1 MTKLMLT
8 GGAALAMALSTGL
21 AAAECNYNKMRTAST
36 IPAEPQQVANL
47 SQPVLL
53 PQTQATGTA
62 EPATPAPTTETVR
75 Q

>member
-21 AAAECNYNKMRTAST
+21 AAAECNYSKMRTAST
-36 IPAEPQQVANL
+36 IPAEPVQVANL

-53 PQTQATGTA
+53 PEGQTTVTTQ
-62 EPATPAPTTETVR
+62 PATPAPAETVR